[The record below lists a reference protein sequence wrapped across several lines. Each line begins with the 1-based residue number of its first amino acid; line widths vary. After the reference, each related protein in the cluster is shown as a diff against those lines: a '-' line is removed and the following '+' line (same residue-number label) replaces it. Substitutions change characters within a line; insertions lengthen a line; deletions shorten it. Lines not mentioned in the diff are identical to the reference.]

1 MEFRVDLGERSYPI
15 LIGEGLLGELGK
27 RVEALSPTRVVIVTN
42 DTVGPLYLERTVSS
56 FSGSV
61 PVSSVVL
68 PDGERYKDFHSV
80 ELVLD
85 GLVRAGADRR
95 SVIVALGGGV
105 VGDISGFAAAIWMR
119 GIRFVQVPT
128 TLLAQVDSSVGGKTG
143 VNLPAGKNLIG
154 CFHQP
159 SVVVADTATLE
170 TLPPREV
177 SAGLGEILKCGM
189 LGDESYLREIEEN
202 TGRIR
207 ALDHQALASAIAGA
221 CRLKARIVSEDE
233 REAGVRATL
242 NLGHTFGHA
251 IEKLAGFGTWLH
263 GEAVGCGLVLAADLS
278 RRLGYI
284 GPEDV
289 ERVRRAVES
298 AGLPSR
304 IPGLSASEAIAAM
317 RSDKKSRGGHIRFI
331 VMKPVGRS
339 EIEVV
344 PEALIRETLA
354 WGGYTD

>member
-42 DTVGPLYLERTVSS
+42 DTVGPLYLERAVSS

>member
-304 IPGLSASEAIAAM
+304 IPGLSASEASALYSAM
-317 RSDKKSRGGHIRFI
+317 RPESIGL
-331 VMKPVGRS
+331 S
-339 EIEVV
+339 E
-344 PEALIRETLA
+344 
-354 WGGYTD
+354 

>member
-27 RVEALSPTRVVIVTN
+27 RVEALSPKRVVIVTN
-42 DTVGPLYLERTVSS
+42 DTVGPLYLERAVSS

-317 RSDKKSRGGHIRFI
+317 RSDKKSRDGHIRFI

>member
-42 DTVGPLYLERTVSS
+42 DTVGPLYLERAVSS

-105 VGDISGFAAAIWMR
+105 VGDISVFAAAIWMR